1 MSNIPSQT
9 QAESQSQAQPM
20 ARKPKRNNEWLK
32 YLWDQYSVVFAFI
45 ILVVFAAILSD
56 NFLSIANV
64 TNVLRQISIIGVLSV
79 GMTFVI
85 LLGGID
91 LSVGSVL
98 ALTGTVI
105 MASQA
110 DYGMPVFMAVGLGL
124 LAGALVGVVNGLMIT
139 YGKIAAFIVTLA
151 MMTIARSLALYYAD
165 AGAISGTNSQYAA
178 IGNGY
183 LWKIP
188 VPVFIFAAIVLIA
201 YILLEKTT
209 FGRHIYAVGG
219 NVQAARLSAVPVYR
233 VTILAYMICG
243 VTAAVGSIIETSR
256 LNSVSTSSSGMM
268 YELDAIAAV
277 IIGGASLA
285 GGRGRVI
292 GTLFGILILGVL
304 SNIMNLLN
312 ISPYIQ
318 GVVKGAIILA
328 AVLLQKRS

>member
-1 MSNIPSQT
+1 MSSIPSQT
-9 QAESQSQAQPM
+9 ETDAQTKVQPE
-20 ARKPKRNNEWLK
+20 AHKPQRSHVWLK

-45 ILVVFAAILSD
+45 VLVVFAAILSD
-56 NFLSIANV
+56 SFLSIANV
-64 TNVLRQISIIGVLSV
+64 TNVLRQISIIGVLAV

-110 DYGMPVFMAVGLGL
+110 DFGLPVFAAIGLGL
-124 LAGALVGVVNGLMIT
+124 LAGALIGIVNGLMIT

-165 AGAISGTNSQYAA
+165 AGAISGTNMQYAA

-183 LWKIP
+183 LWRIP
-188 VPVFIFAAIVLIA
+188 VPVIIFVMIVLIA
-201 YILLEKTT
+201 YILLERTT
-209 FGRHIYAVGG
+209 FGRHVYAVGG
-219 NVQAARLSAVPVYR
+219 NLQAARLSAVPVYR
-233 VTILAYMICG
+233 VTVLAYMICG
-243 VTAAVGSIIETSR
+243 LTAAVGAVIETSR

-292 GTLFGILILGVL
+292 GTLFGVLILGVL
-304 SNIMNLLN
+304 SNVMNLLN

-328 AVLLQKRS
+328 AVLLQKRG

>member
-1 MSNIPSQT
+1 
-9 QAESQSQAQPM
+9 
-20 ARKPKRNNEWLK
+20 
-32 YLWDQYSVVFAFI
+32 VFAFI
-45 ILVVFAAILSD
+45 VLVVFASILSD
-56 NFLSIANV
+56 SFLSIANV
-64 TNVLRQISIIGVLSV
+64 TNVLRQISIIGVLAV

-110 DYGMPVFMAVGLGL
+110 DYGMPVFTAIGLGL
-124 LAGALVGVVNGLMIT
+124 LAGALIGMVNGLMIT

-165 AGAISGTNSQYAA
+165 AGSISGTNMQYAA

-183 LWKIP
+183 LWQIP
-188 VPVFIFAAIVLIA
+188 VPVIIFVIIVLIA
-201 YILLEKTT
+201 YMLLERTT
-209 FGRHIYAVGG
+209 FGRHVYAVGG

-243 VTAAVGSIIETSR
+243 LTAAVGAVIETSR

-285 GGRGRVI
+285 GGRGRVV
-292 GTLFGILILGVL
+292 GTLFGVLILGVL
-304 SNIMNLLN
+304 SNVMNLLN

-328 AVLLQKRS
+328 AVLLQKRG

>member
-1 MSNIPSQT
+1 M
-9 QAESQSQAQPM
+9 
-20 ARKPKRNNEWLK
+20 
-32 YLWDQYSVVFAFI
+32 WDQYSVVFAFI
-45 ILVVFAAILSD
+45 VLVVFASILSD
-56 NFLSIANV
+56 SFLSIANV
-64 TNVLRQISIIGVLSV
+64 TNVLRQISIIGVLAV

-110 DYGMPVFMAVGLGL
+110 DYGMPVFTAIGLGL
-124 LAGALVGVVNGLMIT
+124 LAGALIGMVNGLMIT

-151 MMTIARSLALYYAD
+151 MMTISRSLALYYAD
-165 AGAISGTNSQYAA
+165 AGSISGTNMQYAA

-183 LWKIP
+183 LWQIP
-188 VPVFIFAAIVLIA
+188 VPVIIFVIIVLIA
-201 YILLEKTT
+201 YMLLERTT
-209 FGRHIYAVGG
+209 FGRHVYAVGG

-243 VTAAVGSIIETSR
+243 LTAAVGAVIETSR

-292 GTLFGILILGVL
+292 GTLFGVLILGVL
-304 SNIMNLLN
+304 SNVMNLLN

-328 AVLLQKRS
+328 AVLLQKRG

>member
-1 MSNIPSQT
+1 MSSIPTETDTQT
-9 QAESQSQAQPM
+9 KVQPEPY
-20 ARKPKRNNEWLK
+20 KPPRSRVWFK

-45 ILVVFAAILSD
+45 VLVVFASILSD
-56 NFLSIANV
+56 SFLSIANV
-64 TNVLRQISIIGVLSV
+64 TNVLRQISIIGVLAV

-110 DYGMPVFMAVGLGL
+110 DYGMPVFTAIGLGL
-124 LAGALVGVVNGLMIT
+124 LAGALIGMVNGLMIT

-151 MMTIARSLALYYAD
+151 MMTISRSLALYYAD
-165 AGAISGTNSQYAA
+165 AGSISGTNMQYAA

-183 LWKIP
+183 LWQIP
-188 VPVFIFAAIVLIA
+188 VPVIIFVIIVLIA
-201 YILLEKTT
+201 YMLLERTT
-209 FGRHIYAVGG
+209 FGRHVYAVGG

-233 VTILAYMICG
+233 VTILAYMISG
-243 VTAAVGSIIETSR
+243 LTAAVGAVIETSR

-292 GTLFGILILGVL
+292 GTLFGVLILGVL
-304 SNIMNLLN
+304 SNVMNLLN

-328 AVLLQKRS
+328 AVLLQKRG